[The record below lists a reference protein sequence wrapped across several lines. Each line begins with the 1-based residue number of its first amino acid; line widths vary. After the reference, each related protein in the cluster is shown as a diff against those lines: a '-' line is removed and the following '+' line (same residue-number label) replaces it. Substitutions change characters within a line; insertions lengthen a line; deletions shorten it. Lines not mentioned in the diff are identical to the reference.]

1 MVSCHRAIRSWKHCR
16 KLLDLGGTV
25 GQGLL
30 LEQLGMTQAR
40 AIPKANE
47 KPMKIDVFIRNC
59 SQSCSCV
66 GTTCNKMFFFFTKAV
81 IAVINGEE
89 SHCVFSVS
97 QSSFCWRC
105 MTTQGG
111 EVSSEAT
118 CFLLL
123 SSLSPGPHHIT
134 LC

>member
-1 MVSCHRAIRSWKHCR
+1 MR
-16 KLLDLGGTV
+16 KWLDLGGTV

-40 AIPKANE
+40 VIPKANE

-59 SQSCSCV
+59 SQSYSCV

-81 IAVINGEE
+81 RAVINGEG
-89 SHCVFSVS
+89 SHCVFSVF
-97 QSSFCWRC
+97 QSS
-105 MTTQGG
+105 
-111 EVSSEAT
+111 
-118 CFLLL
+118 
-123 SSLSPGPHHIT
+123 